1 MSATLRLALSGLRG
15 RSKVA
20 AGATALVAALA
31 AAAVVAGLSVQ
42 SQGGPQVDEI
52 YRDSG
57 RPDLVVYGEPA
68 ALAGLRGDAAFAA
81 TGPVT
86 PFTTGDVEIG
96 DGSVEARV
104 ATLPPASA
112 VGAPQLRTGRWPVA
126 AGEVV
131 FDRAT
136 AVEAGVRDGDL
147 VRVDVA
153 GRPSTLTV
161 VGTAV
166 DLTDC
171 FYPDCDPIRLF
182 VSPAGLDALAPS
194 GVERGALLIGRL
206 TDPDAADAAAARLG
220 TLPGVDGVQPWPD
233 TRDDILVRELIFGA
247 SLAGFGVFV
256 LLAAA
261 FVVAGAAAARL
272 LARRREIAMLQA
284 VGYTNRQVVGGL
296 LGETLLLG
304 VTGAVLGWVVGTL
317 VAPLLQVGLAAAMGR
332 TGLRVSVVSLLIA
345 VAFVGVILAAATV
358 IPARRAARQPVTD
371 VLRDA
376 PPRSAAPAR
385 VARLLER
392 LRLAPAA
399 RFGLGTV
406 LARPARSAL
415 TAAAL
420 AIAVAAVVVAAGF
433 MSTMDRIVSEP
444 ARAGDPYDVM
454 VAGDG
459 TGGAGTA
466 AALSAMPEVAG
477 WYTQTDRRATLGE
490 ETFLARAIGGDPAQA
505 GFLLREGEPLRAAG
519 EAVAGY
525 GFLRRFGLAVGDTV
539 DIRAG
544 EAALSLRIVGWY
556 SETEDTGEVLMYR
569 AEMLPGATP
578 DAFLVSGRGGS
589 PEALATALRDRLGPA
604 ATVRAREADPDEL
617 GVFTVALQV
626 MAGLVLVVS
635 LANLAAALLSGARER
650 ARVLGVLRT
659 VGFTVRQTLAQSAT
673 GGAALGL
680 AAGIVGLPV
689 GLVVLRVLADQVT
702 TGIGAGPGLSQYPSG
717 LLLAATVPAA
727 ALAGALAGAAA
738 TRRLAGTSAATLVR
752 WE

>member
-1 MSATLRLALSGLRG
+1 MSGLRG

-20 AGATALVAALA
+20 AAATALVAALA
-31 AAAVVAGLSVQ
+31 AAAVVAGFSVQ

-57 RPDLVVYGEPA
+57 RPDLVVYGEPGV
-68 ALAGLRGDAAFAA
+68 LDGLRGDPAFAA

-86 PFTTGDVEIG
+86 PFTTGDVELG

-104 ATLPPASA
+104 AATSPASA
-112 VGAPQLRTGRWPVA
+112 VGAPQLRTGRWPSA
-126 AGEVV
+126 AGEVA
-131 FDRAT
+131 FDRAA

-147 VRVDVA
+147 VRINVA
-153 GRPSTLTV
+153 GRPVTLTV

-182 VSPAGLDALAPS
+182 VDPAGLRALAPDAADQ
-194 GVERGALLIGRL
+194 GALLIARL

-220 TLPGVDGVQPWPD
+220 GSTGIDSVQPWPD
-233 TRDDILVRELIFGA
+233 TRDDILVRELLFGA
-247 SLAGFGVFV
+247 SLAAFGVFV

-261 FVVAGAAAARL
+261 FVVAGTAAARL
-272 LARRREIAMLQA
+272 LARRREIAMLQS
-284 VGYTNRQVVGGL
+284 VGYTNRQIVGGL
-296 LGETLLLG
+296 LGETLVLG
-304 VTGAVLGWVVGTL
+304 LVGAVLGWVAGTL
-317 VAPLLQVGLAAAMGR
+317 LAPFLQVGLSAAMGR

-345 VAFVGVILAAATV
+345 VGFVGVILTAATV
-358 IPARRAARQPVTD
+358 LPARRAARQPVTD

-392 LRLAPAA
+392 LRLGPAT

-420 AIAVAAVVVAAGF
+420 AIAVAGFVVAAGF
-433 MSTMDRIVSEP
+433 LTTMDRFVSDP
-444 ARAGDPYDVM
+444 ASSGDPYDAV

-459 TGGAGTA
+459 TDGARTA
-466 AALSAMPEVAG
+466 ATLSSMPEVAG
-477 WYTQTDRRATLGE
+477 WYTQTDRRATLGD

-505 GFLLREGEPLRAAG
+505 DFLLREGQPLRAAG
-519 EAVAGY
+519 EALAGY
-525 GFLRRFGLAVGDTV
+525 GFLKRFGLDVGDTV

-544 EAALSLRIVGWY
+544 ETALSLRIVGWY

-578 DAFLVSGRGGS
+578 EAFLVSARSGS
-589 PEALATALRDRLGPA
+589 PEALATALSERLGPA
-604 ATVRAREADPDEL
+604 ATVRPIEADPDEL
-617 GVFTVALQV
+617 ALFTVAMLV

-659 VGFTVRQTLAQSAT
+659 VGFTVRQTLAQSAA

-689 GLVVLRVLADQVT
+689 GLLAFQVLSDQMT
-702 TGIGAGPGLSQYPSG
+702 TGIGAGPGLSRSPSWV
-717 LLLAATVPAA
+717 LLVLTVPVAV
-727 ALAGALAGAAA
+727 LVGALAGAAV
-738 TRRLAGTSAATLVR
+738 TRRLAGTPASTLVR

>member
-15 RSKVA
+15 RSRVGA
-20 AGATALVAALA
+20 AATTLVAALA

-68 ALAGLRGDAAFAA
+68 ALDGLRDDAAFAA
-81 TGPVT
+81 TGPIT
-86 PFTTGDVEIG
+86 PFTSGDVELG
-96 DGSVEARV
+96 DGSVEARI

-112 VGAPQLRTGRWPVA
+112 VGAPQLRTGRWPA
-126 AGEVV
+126 AADEVV
-131 FDRAT
+131 FDRAA
-136 AVEAGVRDGDL
+136 AVEAGLRDGDQ
-147 VRVDVA
+147 VRINVA
-153 GRPSTLTV
+153 GRPVTLTM
-161 VGTAV
+161 VGTAI

-182 VSPAGLDALAPS
+182 VDPAGLQALAP
-194 GVERGALLIGRL
+194 VAEERGALLIAQL
-206 TDPDAADAAAARLG
+206 TDPAAADTAAARLG
-220 TLPGVDGVQPWPD
+220 TSPGVTGVQPWPD

-261 FVVAGAAAARL
+261 FVVAGTAAARL

-284 VGYTNRQVVGGL
+284 VGYTNRQVIGGL
-296 LGETLLLG
+296 LGETLILG
-304 VTGAVLGWVVGTL
+304 IGGAVVGWLAGTL
-317 VAPLLQVGLAAAMGR
+317 IAPFLQVGLSSAMGR
-332 TGLRVSVVSLLIA
+332 GGIRVSAVALLVA
-345 VAFVGVILAAATV
+345 VAFVGVILTVATV
-358 IPARRAARQPVTD
+358 LPARRAARQPVTD

-376 PPRSAAPAR
+376 PPRSAAPSK

-392 LRLAPAA
+392 LGLAPST
-399 RFGLGTV
+399 RFGLGSV
-406 LARPARSAL
+406 LARPGRSAL

-433 MSTMDRIVSEP
+433 VSTMDKIVTDP
-444 ARAGDPYDVM
+444 ARSGDPYDAV

-459 TGGAGTA
+459 TDGARTA

-505 GFLLREGEPLRAAG
+505 GFMLRAGEPLRAAG
-519 EAVAGY
+519 EALVGY
-525 GFLRRFGLAVGDTV
+525 GFLKRFGVEVGDTV
-539 DIRAG
+539 DIQAG
-544 EAALSLRIVGWY
+544 ETPLSLRIVGWY

-569 AEMLPGATP
+569 AEMLPGAVP
-578 DAFLVSGRGGS
+578 DAFLVTGAAAT
-589 PEALATALRDRLGPA
+589 PEALATALRERLGPT
-604 ATVRAREADPDEL
+604 ATVRARESDPDEL
-617 GVFTVALQV
+617 GIFTVSLQV
-626 MAGLVLVVS
+626 MAALVLAVS

-680 AAGIVGLPV
+680 AAGVVGLPA
-689 GLVVLRVLADQVT
+689 GLVAFQVLADQVT
-702 TGIGAGPGLSQYPSG
+702 TGIGAGPGLTQYPSW
-717 LLLAATVPAA
+717 LLLALTVPAA
-727 ALAGALAGAAA
+727 AVVGALAGAVV
-738 TRRLAGTSAATLVR
+738 TRRLAGTPAATLVR